1 MCGINGIIGI
11 RDAKKAKEK
20 IQSMNNALQHRGPDD
35 EGYFMD
41 EGVALGHRRLSIID
55 LSAAGH
61 QPMKSYDGRYALV
74 FNGEI
79 YNFQSLKKQ
88 LDYSFQTGTDT
99 EVILAAYEKWG
110 EACLDHMNGMFA
122 FALYD
127 LTEKKVFIARDRLG
141 IKPLY
146 YYVDQGM
153 LAFCSELRP
162 LLKSGLVPKKADRK
176 ALVDYLRYQTVH
188 APNTIVEGVK
198 MLMPGSFM
206 RVDLAG
212 GEPGLSFHTWWSADT
227 EKYQL
232 DKAPAAVI
240 HKEIKKRMYE
250 AVECRLV
257 ADVPFGAFL
266 SGGIDSSLVVGI
278 MAEVSAEPV
287 HTFNISFAEEQ
298 FSEARYARQIAE
310 KYKTKHQEIR
320 LNPSDFLELLPAALQ
335 AMDHPSG
342 DGPNTFVVSK
352 ATKEAGISMALTGLG
367 GDELF
372 AGYPVFKRMHRLETI
387 KNIWKLPAALR
398 RMAGDALYQLKP
410 GIAAG
415 KIRAA
420 LGEPHY
426 SFGSNFAYTRRVLL
440 EEQIQVLL
448 HEPQDPTDELVA
460 SLFNGGGKK
469 GQILSSI
476 SRAEIG
482 SYMQNVLLRD
492 SDQMSM
498 AHALELRVPFLDYR
512 LVEYVLAVPDH
523 IKYPQSKKKLLIDSL
538 PNILPENI
546 VNRPKMGFEFPWAHW
561 LKHELHDLA
570 NHQLLQLGSYGVM
583 REEAIAGLW
592 QQFKSGDPGISYSR
606 IWPLVVLSHWLEQNE
621 VSL

>member
-1 MCGINGIIGI
+1 MCGINGILGLQEAGQARERI
-11 RDAKKAKEK
+11 DK
-20 IQSMNNALQHRGPDD
+20 MNNTLQHRGPDD
-35 EGYFMD
+35 AGFFVE
-41 EGVALGHRRLSIID
+41 ECIALGHRRLSIID
-55 LSAAGH
+55 LSSAGH
-61 QPMKSYDGRYALV
+61 QPMLSHDGRYVLV

-79 YNFQSLKKQ
+79 YNYRELKKQ
-88 LDYSFQTGTDT
+88 LDYPYRTGTDT
-99 EVILAAYEKWG
+99 EVILAAYAKWG
-110 EACLDHMNGMFA
+110 EGCLEHMNGMFA

-127 LTEKKVFIARDRLG
+127 RETKTVFIARDRLG

-146 YYVDQGM
+146 FYSGQG
-153 LAFCSELRP
+153 LLSFSSELRP
-162 LLKSGLVPKKADRK
+162 LLQSGLVPKKAERR

-188 APNTIVEGVK
+188 APDTIVEGVK
-198 MLMPGSFM
+198 MLMPGTFL
-206 RVDLAG
+206 RIGLTAG
-212 GEPGLSFHTWWSADT
+212 KPEWSIHRWWKA
-227 EKYQL
+227 EAQQYQL
-232 DKAPAAVI
+232 NGTPAAEI
-240 HKEIKKRMYE
+240 HQEIRKRMYE

-278 MAEVSAEPV
+278 MAEVSSRPV

-310 KYKTKHQEIR
+310 KFKTEHKEIK
-320 LNPSDFLELLPAALQ
+320 LSPADFLGLLPAALQ

-342 DGPNTFVVSK
+342 DGPNTYVVSK
-352 ATKEAGISMALTGLG
+352 ATKEVGISMALTGLG

-372 AGYPVFKRMHRLETI
+372 AGYAVFRRMQRLERL
-387 KNIWKLPAALR
+387 KGLWKLPVGVRKL
-398 RMAGDALYQLKP
+398 AGETLYKMKP

-420 LGEPHY
+420 LAAPAF
-426 SFGSNFAYTRRVLL
+426 SFGSNFACTRRVFL
-440 EEQIQVLL
+440 EEQVQQLL
-448 HEPQDPTDELVA
+448 AGAQLPADALTA
-460 SLFNGGGKK
+460 SLEAEGVNND
-469 GQILSSI
+469 ILSAT

-512 LVEYVLAVPDH
+512 LVEYVLAVPDK
-523 IKYPQSKKKLLIDSL
+523 IKYPHTKKKLLIDSL
-538 PNILPENI
+538 PHLLPDNI

-561 LKHELHDLA
+561 LKGELHDLA
-570 NHQLLQLGSYGVM
+570 DHQLQQLATGGVFK
-583 REEAIAGLW
+583 EEGIARLW
-592 QQFKSGDPGISYSR
+592 QQFKQGDPNVSYSR

-621 VSL
+621 VEL